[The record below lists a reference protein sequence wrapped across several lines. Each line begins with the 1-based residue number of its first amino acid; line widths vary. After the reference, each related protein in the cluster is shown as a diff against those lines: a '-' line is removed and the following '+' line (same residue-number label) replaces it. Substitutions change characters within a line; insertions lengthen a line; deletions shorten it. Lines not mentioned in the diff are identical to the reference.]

1 MKKNDLTMVLENI
14 ERNIHALAAIESKSP
29 TNVNYKTLMYM
40 QSVLE
45 TQQILCKERLRSKG
59 DQIDD
64 IQVLQ
69 RTLPYPAHALKT
81 AMKLFETYIATT
93 PNQSSRIDMSYL
105 VTIESDALVDCLT
118 RVKRA
123 DYLIDKGLVTSVAV
137 SPRSIVVPMML
148 RSTDEVYVSDL
159 RDWAIG
165 RPEVL
170 IIPAGESRLA
180 EIQRLGENCMVFFD
194 DVLLDSSTK
203 SIDLVEFARM
213 HTKPDRWY
221 YDPLADR
228 PDEFHGHKIS
238 YLEPS
243 DEHLFPC
250 F

>member
-1 MKKNDLTMVLENI
+1 
-14 ERNIHALAAIESKSP
+14 
-29 TNVNYKTLMYM
+29 
-40 QSVLE
+40 
-45 TQQILCKERLRSKG
+45 
-59 DQIDD
+59 
-64 IQVLQ
+64 
-69 RTLPYPAHALKT
+69 
-81 AMKLFETYIATT
+81 
-93 PNQSSRIDMSYL
+93 
-105 VTIESDALVDCLT
+105 
-118 RVKRA
+118 
-123 DYLIDKGLVTSVAV
+123 
-137 SPRSIVVPMML
+137 MML